1 MLVPYSILSV
11 YLVMRNGGKLMN
23 SNYSSFWF
31 DDNSSV
37 VDDAL
42 GVEEPK
48 KKEKNH
54 ILLAGYQRAIGN
66 FVRIVGGKDIPVR
79 FASRG
84 DSYTDGKTVT
94 IGANLSEKNFDQT
107 VGLALHEGSHIAFS
121 DFKAL
126 ERAQYNDWLDGKS
139 HAHREFFKN
148 MINYVEDRRIDN
160 LVFKSSPGYKGY
172 YHTLYSK
179 YFNHKTISMGLAS
192 MEYREVDFDSY
203 LFRIINFTNSETDL
217 TALPF
222 LDKIWNLVDLKNI
235 GRLEGTSGAIEVA
248 RNICEVIFPLI
259 DARSNRQ
266 QEEGNDGGSEEQ
278 QGDNQDSQDNQGSGG
293 DVDSDMD
300 MTPQDSDSS
309 QGQPQPLSPKMKKRL
324 DNLVQKEMDLLDGKT
339 PKSRLSKRDQE
350 ITDSVAKSGAR
361 LEEAGDGQIGK
372 TKVVLIPNF
381 TQELI
386 DSNIFPFTWKKP
398 TGYVSYH
405 HKGKMEVINN
415 GIRLGTLLGKKLKV
429 RGEERELIFTRQR
442 SGKINK
448 RLVSELGFNNANVFS
463 QTRVERY
470 NKANLHLSIDG
481 SSSMSGNKFDKA
493 MTSAV
498 AICKAADMAGNI
510 RVVVSFRYT
519 HKDQPVVLIAY
530 DSSKDKIQK
539 IKNLWSSLSA
549 SGTTPESLCFD
560 AMMDNFLQ
568 TSNSED
574 NYFINYS
581 DGAPYFSSQN
591 TYYYGQYAA
600 RHCKKMVKNLKNRGV
615 HILSY
620 FISSYDH
627 NRDSNEVGLFKTM
640 YGDDAS
646 FINTKNMMEVAK
658 TMNKM
663 FLSK

>member
-1 MLVPYSILSV
+1 
-11 YLVMRNGGKLMN
+11 MN

-66 FVRIVGGKDIPVR
+66 FVRIVGGEDIPVR

-94 IGANLSEKNFDQT
+94 IGANLSEKNFDQA

-126 ERAQYNDWLDGKS
+126 ERAQSSDWLNDKS

-160 LVFKSSPGYKGY
+160 IVFKSSPGYKGY

-192 MEYREVDFDSY
+192 SEYREIDFDSY

-222 LDKIWNLVDLKNI
+222 LDKIYKTIDLKNI
-235 GRLEGTSGAIEVA
+235 GRLEGTAGAIEVA
-248 RNICEVIFPLI
+248 RNICEIVFPLI
-259 DARSNRQ
+259 SNGKN
-266 QEEGNDGGSEEQ
+266 QE
-278 QGDNQDSQDNQGSGG
+278 QGDGEESKEQEGESQESQAQGGGQGQGGEETSDNQESKGVNPDADAPMSA
-293 DVDSDMD
+293 
-300 MTPQDSDSS
+300 TPSS
-309 QGQPQPLSPKMKKRL
+309 NSNPQPLSDKMKKRL

-339 PKSRLSKRDQE
+339 PKSKLSKSDNK
-350 ITDSVAKSGAR
+350 TVDTVAKSGAT
-361 LEEAGDGQIGK
+361 LEQSGDSMIGK

-386 DSNIFPFTWKKP
+386 DSNAFNFTYGGQW
-398 TGYVSYH
+398 G
-405 HKGKMEVINN
+405 MERRSVVINE
-415 GIRLGTLLGKKLKV
+415 GLRLGTLLGKKLKV

-448 RLVSELGFNNANVFS
+448 RLISELGFGNSDVFS
-463 QTRVERY
+463 QSRIERY

-481 SSSMSGNKFDKA
+481 SGSMSGKKFEKA

-510 RVVVSFRYT
+510 KVVVSFRYT
-519 HKDQPVVLIAY
+519 QDKQPVVLIAY

-539 IKNLWSSLSA
+539 IKSLWPSLSVA
-549 SGTTPESLCFD
+549 GTTPESLCYD
-560 AMMDNFLQ
+560 AMMSNFLQ
-568 TSNSED
+568 VSNGDD

-581 DGAPYFSSQN
+581 DGAPWFSN
-591 TYYYGQYAA
+591 DDAYYYGDNATN
-600 RHCKKMVKNLKNRGV
+600 HCRKVIKGMRNNGVK
-615 HILSY
+615 ILSY
-620 FISSYDH
+620 FIAENTYGQEK
-627 NRDSNEVGLFKTM
+627 RWFERM

-646 FINTKNMMEVAK
+646 FINPNNMMEVAK